1 MNRNIYI
8 IRLEMPLRMGQVN
21 CYLVQTDDGHLLID
35 TGCSTTRKELLAA
48 LDRYGCTKESLRLI
62 ALTHGDFDHTGNAA
76 YLRDRYGG
84 RIAMHAAD
92 AAMGQTGDMFSGRK
106 QPNILIRSLVP
117 LFTGFGR
124 AERFT
129 PDVMLLDGAD
139 LAAYGLDAKAISLP
153 GHSGGSM
160 GILTGSGE
168 LFCGDLFE
176 NLKRP
181 ALNSLMDDPQAARES
196 LERLQALQIT
206 TVYPGHGVP
215 FDWEKAAEGWLPSQ

>member
-1 MNRNIYI
+1 MNHNIFT

-35 TGCSTTRKELLAA
+35 TGCSTARKELLAA
-48 LDRYGCTKESLRLI
+48 LNRYGCTQESLRLI
-62 ALTHGDFDHTGNAA
+62 GLTHGDFDHTGNAA
-76 YLRDRYGG
+76 YLRGRYGA

-92 AAMGQTGDMFSGRK
+92 AAMGQTGDMFAGRK
-106 QPNILIRSLVP
+106 RPNFLIRSLVP
-117 LFTGFGR
+117 LFTGFGKT
-124 AERFT
+124 ERFT
-129 PDVMLLDGAD
+129 PDVMLPDGAD

-176 NLKRP
+176 NLKGP

-206 TVYPGHGVP
+206 TVYPGHGEP
-215 FDWEKAAEGWLPSQ
+215 FDWGKAAEGWVPSE

>member
-1 MNRNIYI
+1 MNHNIFT

-21 CYLVQTDDGHLLID
+21 CFLVQTDDGHLLID
-35 TGCSTTRKELLAA
+35 TGCSTARKELLAA

-92 AAMGQTGDMFSGRK
+92 AAMGQTGDMFAGRK
-106 QPNILIRSLVP
+106 RPNFLIRSLVP
-117 LFTGFGR
+117 LFTGFGKT
-124 AERFT
+124 ERFT
-129 PDVMLLDGAD
+129 PDVMLPDGAD

-176 NLKRP
+176 NLKGP

-196 LERLQALQIT
+196 LTRLQALQIT
-206 TVYPGHGVP
+206 TVYPGHGAP
-215 FDWEKAAEGWLPSQ
+215 FDWGKAVEGWVLSQ